1 MREAQLQLCRKAFE
15 NLDVDGDDY
24 ITTRDLK
31 IAFARDGREAFMI
44 PAWIAQ
50 RDLDQDGAVSYDDF
64 LHSVAS
70 SFAVSAK
77 AKAKSKEDNDDDDAI
92 ASALGVLRLSAK
104 PKDVQDVVSY
114 VQRCCQKIL
123 EAPHEPKYWRM
134 STKERFARF
143 AGGVALVQACGFSL
157 EENGSVLALRGE
169 DGRRW
174 DSVPDPVLEKLKAA
188 RQELEGRSKTLDL
201 PIPDIAA
208 VSKAV
213 DSLS

>member
-1 MREAQLQLCRKAFE
+1 M
-15 NLDVDGDDY
+15 
-24 ITTRDLK
+24 
-31 IAFARDGREAFMI
+31 
-44 PAWIAQ
+44 
-50 RDLDQDGAVSYDDF
+50 
-64 LHSVAS
+64 
-70 SFAVSAK
+70 
-77 AKAKSKEDNDDDDAI
+77 
-92 ASALGVLRLSAK
+92 

-114 VQRCCQKIL
+114 AMRCCQKII
-123 EAPHEPKYWRM
+123 EAPHEPKYWRL

-143 AGGVALVQACGFSL
+143 AGGVALLQACGFSL

-174 DSVPDPVLEKLKAA
+174 DDVPDPVLEKLKAA

-213 DSLS
+213 DALG